1 MEKTKND
8 MNATLDRQYKE
19 MTETSVEKLIL
30 RLSIPTIIS
39 MLVTNIYNMADT
51 FFVGKL
57 GTSASAAIG
66 IVYSL
71 MTVNQA
77 IGFMCGHG
85 SGSNISRKLGN
96 KQGEEAIKFA
106 STGFFMSLFLGM
118 IIMII
123 GIIFMEPLLRIMG
136 STDTIMPYA
145 KDYAI
150 CILLSA
156 PFMTGSCVLNNV
168 LRYEG
173 KASLAMI
180 GLTLGGV
187 LNIIGDPIFI
197 FTFNMGAFGAGVST
211 AVSQVISFFVLL
223 AMFGENRTISRLRFS
238 AVSWDI
244 KDIVNIILT
253 GIPSLIRQGMMSV
266 STMVLNYM
274 SMPYGDA
281 AIAAMSIVN
290 RVSNFIFA
298 IALGISQGFQP
309 VSAFNYG
316 AKKFKRVKRA
326 FVFCCGLSI
335 IIIGILSIFSLLFS
349 GHIIGQFRDDTE
361 VINVGTFAL
370 RAQCVVLFITPV
382 TFAASMMFQ
391 GAGENL
397 ASSIASFLRSGI
409 TFVPMVLILPKFLGI
424 YGIQLAQPVADV
436 ISFIIVVPLIINFFR
451 KINA

>member
-1 MEKTKND
+1 MDN
-8 MNATLDRQYKE
+8 MSVLDRQYKE

-30 RLSIPTIIS
+30 RLSVPTIIS

-66 IVYSL
+66 IVFSL
-71 MTVNQA
+71 MTINQA
-77 IGFMCGHG
+77 LGFMCGHG
-85 SGSNISRKLGN
+85 CGSNISRKLGN
-96 KQGEEAIKFA
+96 KQGDAAIKFA
-106 STGFFMSLFLGM
+106 STGFFMSLFLGVL
-118 IIMII
+118 IMII

-145 KDYAI
+145 KSYGI

-173 KASLAMI
+173 KAALAMV

-197 FTFNMGAFGAGVST
+197 FVLNMGTLGAGIST
-211 AVSQVISFFVLL
+211 AVSQVISFFVLF
-223 AMFGENRTISRLRFS
+223 AMFGGDRTVSRLRFS
-238 AVSWDI
+238 AISWDI
-244 KDIVNIILT
+244 KDILNILYT
-253 GIPSLIRQGMMSV
+253 GLPSLIRQGMMSV

-281 AIAAMSIVN
+281 AIAAMSIVS
-290 RVSNFIFA
+290 RVCNFIFA

-309 VSAFNYG
+309 VSAFNFG

-326 FVFCCGLSI
+326 FIFCCGLSMI
-335 IIIGILSIFSLLFS
+335 ILGILSVLSLIFS
-349 GHIIGQFRDDTE
+349 GHIIGLFRDDAD
-361 VINVGTFAL
+361 VIGVGTFAL
-370 RAQCVVLFITPV
+370 RAQCIVLFVSPITL
-382 TFAASMMFQ
+382 AASMMFQ

-409 TFVPMVLILPKFLGI
+409 TFIPMVAILPRFFGI

-436 ISFIIVVPLIINFFR
+436 ISFVVVMPLIVRFFK

>member
-1 MEKTKND
+1 MDN
-8 MNATLDRQYKE
+8 MSVLDRQYKE

-30 RLSIPTIIS
+30 RLSVPTIIS

-66 IVYSL
+66 IVFSL
-71 MTVNQA
+71 MTINQA
-77 IGFMCGHG
+77 LGFMCGHG
-85 SGSNISRKLGN
+85 CGSNISRKLGN
-96 KQGEEAIKFA
+96 KQGDAAIKFA
-106 STGFFMSLFLGM
+106 STGFFMSLFLGVL
-118 IIMII
+118 IMII

-145 KDYAI
+145 KSYGI

-173 KASLAMI
+173 KASLAMV

-197 FTFNMGAFGAGVST
+197 FVFNMGTLGAGIST

-223 AMFGENRTISRLRFS
+223 SMFGGDRTVSRLRFS
-238 AVSWDI
+238 AISWDI
-244 KDIVNIILT
+244 KDILNILYT
-253 GIPSLIRQGMMSV
+253 GLPSLIRQGMMSV

-281 AIAAMSIVN
+281 AIAAMSIVS
-290 RVSNFIFA
+290 RVCNFIFA

-309 VSAFNYG
+309 VSAFNFG

-326 FVFCCGLSI
+326 FIFCCGLSMI
-335 IIIGILSIFSLLFS
+335 ILGILSVLSLIFS
-349 GHIIGQFRDDTE
+349 GHIIGLFRDDAD
-361 VINVGTFAL
+361 VIGVGTFAL
-370 RAQCVVLFITPV
+370 RAQCIVLFISPITL
-382 TFAASMMFQ
+382 AASMMFQ

-409 TFVPMVLILPKFLGI
+409 TFIPMVAILPRFFGI

-436 ISFIIVVPLIINFFR
+436 ISFIVVMPLIVMFFK

>member
-1 MEKTKND
+1 MDN
-8 MNATLDRQYKE
+8 MSVLDRQYKE

-30 RLSIPTIIS
+30 RLSVPTIIS

-66 IVYSL
+66 IVFSL
-71 MTVNQA
+71 MTINQA
-77 IGFMCGHG
+77 LGFMCGHG
-85 SGSNISRKLGN
+85 CGSNISRKLGN
-96 KQGEEAIKFA
+96 KQGDEAIKFA
-106 STGFFMSLFLGM
+106 STGFFMSLFLGVL
-118 IIMII
+118 IMII

-145 KDYAI
+145 KSYGI

-173 KASLAMI
+173 KAALAMV

-197 FTFNMGAFGAGVST
+197 FVLNMGTLGAGIST

-223 AMFGENRTISRLRFS
+223 SMFGGDRTVSRLRFS
-238 AVSWDI
+238 AISCDI
-244 KDIVNIILT
+244 KDILNILYT
-253 GIPSLIRQGMMSV
+253 GLPSLIRQGMMSV

-281 AIAAMSIVN
+281 AIAAMSIVS
-290 RVSNFIFA
+290 RVCNFIFA

-309 VSAFNYG
+309 VSAFNFG

-326 FVFCCGLSI
+326 FIFCCGLSMI
-335 IIIGILSIFSLLFS
+335 ILGILSVLSLIFS
-349 GHIIGQFRDDTE
+349 GHIIGLFRNDAD
-361 VINVGTFAL
+361 VIRIGTFAL
-370 RAQCVVLFITPV
+370 RAQCIVLFVSPITL
-382 TFAASMMFQ
+382 AASMMFQ

-409 TFVPMVLILPKFLGI
+409 TFIPMVAILPRFFGI

-436 ISFIIVVPLIINFFR
+436 ISFVVVMPLIVRFFK

>member
-1 MEKTKND
+1 MDN
-8 MNATLDRQYKE
+8 MSVLDRQYKE

-30 RLSIPTIIS
+30 RLSVPTIIS

-66 IVYSL
+66 IVFSL
-71 MTVNQA
+71 MTINQA
-77 IGFMCGHG
+77 LGFMCGHG
-85 SGSNISRKLGN
+85 CGSNISRKLGN
-96 KQGEEAIKFA
+96 KQGDAAIKFA
-106 STGFFMSLFLGM
+106 STGFFMSLFLGVL
-118 IIMII
+118 IMII

-145 KDYAI
+145 KSYGI

-173 KASLAMI
+173 KASLAMV

-197 FTFNMGAFGAGVST
+197 FVLNMGTLGAGIST

-223 AMFGENRTISRLRFS
+223 SMFGGDRTVSRLRFS
-238 AVSWDI
+238 AISWDI
-244 KDIVNIILT
+244 KDILNILYT
-253 GIPSLIRQGMMSV
+253 GLPSLIRQGMMSV

-281 AIAAMSIVN
+281 AIAAMSIVS
-290 RVSNFIFA
+290 RVCNFIFA

-309 VSAFNYG
+309 VSAFNFG

-326 FVFCCGLSI
+326 FIFCCGLSMI
-335 IIIGILSIFSLLFS
+335 ILGILSVLSLIFS
-349 GHIIGQFRDDTE
+349 GHIIGLFRDDAD
-361 VINVGTFAL
+361 VIGVGTFAL
-370 RAQCVVLFITPV
+370 RAQCIVLFVSPITL
-382 TFAASMMFQ
+382 AASMMFQ

-397 ASSIASFLRSGI
+397 PSSIASFLRSGI
-409 TFVPMVLILPKFLGI
+409 TFIPMVAILPRFFGI

-436 ISFIIVVPLIINFFR
+436 ISFVVVMPLIVRFFK

>member
-1 MEKTKND
+1 MDN
-8 MNATLDRQYKE
+8 MSVLDRQYKE

-30 RLSIPTIIS
+30 RLSVPTIIS

-66 IVYSL
+66 IVFSL
-71 MTVNQA
+71 MTINQA
-77 IGFMCGHG
+77 LGFMCGHG
-85 SGSNISRKLGN
+85 CGSNISRKLGN
-96 KQGEEAIKFA
+96 KQGDAAIKFA
-106 STGFFMSLFLGM
+106 STGFFMSLFLGVL
-118 IIMII
+118 IMII

-145 KDYAI
+145 KSYGI

-173 KASLAMI
+173 KASLAMV

-197 FTFNMGAFGAGVST
+197 FVLNMGTLGAGIST

-223 AMFGENRTISRLRFS
+223 FMFGGDRTVSRLRFS
-238 AVSWDI
+238 AISWDI
-244 KDIVNIILT
+244 KDILNILYT
-253 GIPSLIRQGMMSV
+253 GLPSLIRQGMMSV

-281 AIAAMSIVN
+281 AIAAMSIVS
-290 RVSNFIFA
+290 RVCNFIFA

-309 VSAFNYG
+309 VSAFNFG

-326 FVFCCGLSI
+326 FTFCCGLSMI
-335 IIIGILSIFSLLFS
+335 ILGVLSVLSLIFS
-349 GHIIGQFRDDTE
+349 GHIIGLFRDDAD
-361 VINVGTFAL
+361 VIGVGTFAL
-370 RAQCVVLFITPV
+370 RAQCIVLFVSPITL
-382 TFAASMMFQ
+382 AASMMFQ

-409 TFVPMVLILPKFLGI
+409 TFIPMVAILPRFFGI

-436 ISFIIVVPLIINFFR
+436 ISFVVVMPLIVRFFK

>member
-1 MEKTKND
+1 MR
-8 MNATLDRQYKE
+8 ATLDKQYKE
-19 MTETSVEKLIL
+19 MTETSIEKLIL
-30 RLSIPTIIS
+30 KLSIPTIIS

-66 IVYSL
+66 IVFSI
-71 MTVNQA
+71 MTINQA
-77 IGFMCGHG
+77 VGFMCGHG

-96 KQGEEAIKFA
+96 KQPNEAIKFA
-106 STGFFMSLFLGM
+106 STGFFMSLFLGVV
-118 IIMII
+118 IMIF
-123 GIIFMEPLLRIMG
+123 GIIFMEPFLRIMG

-145 KDYAI
+145 RDYAI

-173 KASLAMI
+173 RAALAMV

-197 FTFNMGAFGAGVST
+197 FVFNFGTLGAGIST
-211 AVSQVISFFVLL
+211 AISQIISFFVLL
-223 AMFGENRTISRLRFS
+223 FMFGGDRTVSKLRIS
-238 AVSWDI
+238 AVSKDI
-244 KDIVNIILT
+244 KDIINILET
-253 GIPSLIRQGMMSV
+253 GVPSLIRQGMMSV

-281 AIAAMSIVN
+281 AIAAMSIVS
-290 RVSNFIFA
+290 RVTNFIFS

-326 FVFCCGLSI
+326 FVFCCSISMFIIGVLSI
-335 IIIGILSIFSLLFS
+335 LSLVFS
-349 GHIIGQFRDDTE
+349 GHIIGQFRDDAD
-361 VINVGTFAL
+361 VIRIGTFAL
-370 RAQCVVLFITPV
+370 RAQCAVLFISPITL
-382 TFAASMMFQ
+382 AASMMFQ

-397 ASSIASFLRSGI
+397 YASIASFLRSGI
-409 TFVPMVLILPKFLGI
+409 TFVPIVMILPKFLGI
-424 YGIQLAQPVADV
+424 YGIQLAQPLADV
-436 ISFIIVVPLIINFFR
+436 ISFVIVIPLIFNFFKR
-451 KINA
+451 IEK

>member
-1 MEKTKND
+1 MDN
-8 MNATLDRQYKE
+8 MSVLDRQYKE

-30 RLSIPTIIS
+30 RLSVPTIIS

-66 IVYSL
+66 IVFSL
-71 MTVNQA
+71 MTINQA
-77 IGFMCGHG
+77 LGFMCGHG
-85 SGSNISRKLGN
+85 CGSNISRKLGN
-96 KQGEEAIKFA
+96 KQGDAAIKFA
-106 STGFFMSLFLGM
+106 STGFFMSLFLGVL
-118 IIMII
+118 IMII

-136 STDTIMPYA
+136 STDTIVPYA
-145 KDYAI
+145 KSYGI

-173 KASLAMI
+173 KASLAMV

-197 FTFNMGAFGAGVST
+197 FVLNMGTLGAGIST

-223 AMFGENRTISRLRFS
+223 AMFGGDRTVSRLRFS
-238 AVSWDI
+238 AISWDI
-244 KDIVNIILT
+244 KDILNILYT
-253 GIPSLIRQGMMSV
+253 GLPSLIRQGMMSV

-281 AIAAMSIVN
+281 AIAAMSIVS
-290 RVSNFIFA
+290 RVCNFIFA

-309 VSAFNYG
+309 VSAFNFG

-326 FVFCCGLSI
+326 FIFCCGLSMI
-335 IIIGILSIFSLLFS
+335 ILGILSVLSLIFS
-349 GHIIGQFRDDTE
+349 GHIIGLFRDDAD
-361 VINVGTFAL
+361 VIGVGTFAL
-370 RAQCVVLFITPV
+370 RAQCIVLFVSPITL
-382 TFAASMMFQ
+382 AASMMFQ

-409 TFVPMVLILPKFLGI
+409 TFIPMVAILPRFFGI

-436 ISFIIVVPLIINFFR
+436 ISFVVVMPLIVRFFK

>member
-1 MEKTKND
+1 MDN
-8 MNATLDRQYKE
+8 MSVLDRQYKE

-30 RLSIPTIIS
+30 RLSVPTIIS

-66 IVYSL
+66 IVFSL
-71 MTVNQA
+71 MTINQA
-77 IGFMCGHG
+77 LGFMCGHG
-85 SGSNISRKLGN
+85 CGSNISRKLGN
-96 KQGEEAIKFA
+96 KQGDAAIKFA
-106 STGFFMSLFLGM
+106 STGFFMSLFLGVL
-118 IIMII
+118 IMII

-145 KDYAI
+145 KSYGI

-173 KASLAMI
+173 KAALAMV

-197 FTFNMGAFGAGVST
+197 FVLNMGTLGAGIST

-223 AMFGENRTISRLRFS
+223 SMFGGDRTVSRLRFS
-238 AVSWDI
+238 AISWDI
-244 KDIVNIILT
+244 KDILNILYT
-253 GIPSLIRQGMMSV
+253 GLPSLIRQGMMSV

-281 AIAAMSIVN
+281 AIAAMSIVS
-290 RVSNFIFA
+290 RVCNFIFA

-309 VSAFNYG
+309 VSAFNFG

-326 FVFCCGLSI
+326 FIFCCGLSMI
-335 IIIGILSIFSLLFS
+335 ILGILSVLSLIFS
-349 GHIIGQFRDDTE
+349 GHIIGLFRDDAD
-361 VINVGTFAL
+361 VIGVGTFAL
-370 RAQCVVLFITPV
+370 RAQCIVLFISPITL
-382 TFAASMMFQ
+382 AASMMFQ

-409 TFVPMVLILPKFLGI
+409 TFIPMVAILPRFFGI

-436 ISFIIVVPLIINFFR
+436 ISFVVVMPLIVRFFK

>member
-1 MEKTKND
+1 MEN
-8 MNATLDRQYKE
+8 MNALDRQYRE
-19 MTETSVEKLIL
+19 MTETPVEKLIL

-66 IVYSL
+66 IVFSL
-71 MTVNQA
+71 MTINQA
-77 IGFMCGHG
+77 LGFMCGHG
-85 SGSNISRKLGN
+85 CGSNISRKLGN
-96 KQGEEAIKFA
+96 KQGNEAIKFA
-106 STGFFMSLFLGM
+106 STGFFMSLVLGVL
-118 IIMII
+118 IMIF
-123 GIIFMEPLLRIMG
+123 GIVFMEPLLRLMG

-145 KDYAI
+145 KSYGI
-150 CILLSA
+150 CILISA

-173 KASLAMI
+173 KAALAMV

-197 FTFNMGAFGAGVST
+197 FVLNMGTLGAGIST

-223 AMFGENRTISRLRFS
+223 SMFGGDRTVSRLRFS
-238 AVSWDI
+238 AISWDI
-244 KDIVNIILT
+244 KDILNILYT
-253 GIPSLIRQGMMSV
+253 GLPSLIRQGMMSV

-281 AIAAMSIVN
+281 AIAAMSIVS
-290 RVSNFIFA
+290 RVCNFIFA

-309 VSAFNYG
+309 VSAFNFG

-326 FVFCCGLSI
+326 FIFCCGLSMI
-335 IIIGILSIFSLLFS
+335 ILGILSVLSLIFS
-349 GHIIGQFRDDTE
+349 GHIIGLFRNDAD
-361 VINVGTFAL
+361 VIGVGTFAL
-370 RAQCVVLFITPV
+370 RAQCIVLFVSPITL
-382 TFAASMMFQ
+382 AASMMFQ

-409 TFVPMVLILPKFLGI
+409 TFIPMVAILPRFFGI

-436 ISFIIVVPLIINFFR
+436 ISFVIVMPLIVRFFK

>member
-1 MEKTKND
+1 MDN
-8 MNATLDRQYKE
+8 MSVLDRQYKE

-30 RLSIPTIIS
+30 RLSVPTIIS

-66 IVYSL
+66 IVFSL
-71 MTVNQA
+71 MTINQA
-77 IGFMCGHG
+77 LGFMCGHG
-85 SGSNISRKLGN
+85 CGSNISRKLGN
-96 KQGEEAIKFA
+96 KQGDAAIKFA
-106 STGFFMSLFLGM
+106 STGFFMSLFFGVL
-118 IIMII
+118 IMII

-145 KDYAI
+145 KSYGI

-173 KASLAMI
+173 KAALAMV

-197 FTFNMGAFGAGVST
+197 FVLNMGTLGAGIST

-223 AMFGENRTISRLRFS
+223 SMFGGDRTVSRLRFS

-244 KDIVNIILT
+244 KDILNILYT
-253 GIPSLIRQGMMSV
+253 GLPSLIRQGMMSV

-281 AIAAMSIVN
+281 AIAAMSIVS
-290 RVSNFIFA
+290 RVCNFIFA

-309 VSAFNYG
+309 VSAFNFG

-326 FVFCCGLSI
+326 FIFCCGLSMI
-335 IIIGILSIFSLLFS
+335 ILGILSVLSLIFS
-349 GHIIGQFRDDTE
+349 GHIIGLFRDDAD
-361 VINVGTFAL
+361 VIGVGTFAL
-370 RAQCVVLFITPV
+370 RAQCIVLFVSPITL
-382 TFAASMMFQ
+382 AASMMFQ

-409 TFVPMVLILPKFLGI
+409 TFIPMVAILPRFFGI

-436 ISFIIVVPLIINFFR
+436 ISFVVVMPLIVRFFK

>member
-1 MEKTKND
+1 MDN
-8 MNATLDRQYKE
+8 MSVLDRQYKE

-30 RLSIPTIIS
+30 RLSVPTIIS

-66 IVYSL
+66 IVFSL
-71 MTVNQA
+71 MTINQA
-77 IGFMCGHG
+77 LGFMCGHG
-85 SGSNISRKLGN
+85 CGSNISRKLGN
-96 KQGEEAIKFA
+96 KQGDAAIKFA
-106 STGFFMSLFLGM
+106 STGFFMSLFFGVL
-118 IIMII
+118 IMII

-145 KDYAI
+145 KSYGI

-173 KASLAMI
+173 KAALAMV

-197 FTFNMGAFGAGVST
+197 FVLNMGTLGAGIST

-223 AMFGENRTISRLRFS
+223 SMFGGDRTVSRLRFS
-238 AVSWDI
+238 AISWDI
-244 KDIVNIILT
+244 KDILNILYT
-253 GIPSLIRQGMMSV
+253 GLPSLIRQGMMSV

-281 AIAAMSIVN
+281 AIAAMSIVS
-290 RVSNFIFA
+290 RVCNFIFA

-309 VSAFNYG
+309 VSAFNFG

-326 FVFCCGLSI
+326 FIFCCGLSMI
-335 IIIGILSIFSLLFS
+335 ILGILSVLSLIFS
-349 GHIIGQFRDDTE
+349 GHIIGLFRDDAD
-361 VINVGTFAL
+361 VIGVGTFAL
-370 RAQCVVLFITPV
+370 RAQCIVLFVSPITL
-382 TFAASMMFQ
+382 AASMMFQ

-409 TFVPMVLILPKFLGI
+409 TFIPMVAILPRFFGI

-436 ISFIIVVPLIINFFR
+436 ISFVVVMPLIVRFFK

>member
-1 MEKTKND
+1 MDN
-8 MNATLDRQYKE
+8 MSVLDRQYKE

-30 RLSIPTIIS
+30 RLSVPTIIS

-66 IVYSL
+66 IVFSL
-71 MTVNQA
+71 MTINQA
-77 IGFMCGHG
+77 LGFMCGHG
-85 SGSNISRKLGN
+85 CGSNISRKLGN
-96 KQGEEAIKFA
+96 KQGDAAIKFA
-106 STGFFMSLFLGM
+106 STGFFMSLFLGVL
-118 IIMII
+118 IMII

-145 KDYAI
+145 KSYGI

-173 KASLAMI
+173 KAALAMV

-197 FTFNMGAFGAGVST
+197 FVLNMGTLGAGIST

-223 AMFGENRTISRLRFS
+223 SMFGGDRTVSRLRFS
-238 AVSWDI
+238 AISWDI
-244 KDIVNIILT
+244 KDILNILYT
-253 GIPSLIRQGMMSV
+253 GLPSLIRQGMMSV

-281 AIAAMSIVN
+281 AIAAMSIVS
-290 RVSNFIFA
+290 RVCNFIFA

-309 VSAFNYG
+309 VSAFNFG

-326 FVFCCGLSI
+326 FIFCCGLSMI
-335 IIIGILSIFSLLFS
+335 ILGILSVLSLIFS
-349 GHIIGQFRDDTE
+349 GHIIGLFRDDAD
-361 VINVGTFAL
+361 VISVGTFAL
-370 RAQCVVLFITPV
+370 RAQCIVLFISPITL
-382 TFAASMMFQ
+382 AASMMFQ

-409 TFVPMVLILPKFLGI
+409 TFIPMVAILPRFFGI

-436 ISFIIVVPLIINFFR
+436 ISFVVVMPLILRFFK

>member
-1 MEKTKND
+1 MDN
-8 MNATLDRQYKE
+8 MSVLDRQYKE

-30 RLSIPTIIS
+30 RLSVPTIIS

-66 IVYSL
+66 IVFSL
-71 MTVNQA
+71 MTINQA
-77 IGFMCGHG
+77 LGFMCGHG
-85 SGSNISRKLGN
+85 CGSNISRKLGN
-96 KQGEEAIKFA
+96 KQGNEAIKFA
-106 STGFFMSLFLGM
+106 STGFFMSLFLGVL
-118 IIMII
+118 IMII

-145 KDYAI
+145 KSYGI

-173 KASLAMI
+173 KASLAMV

-197 FTFNMGAFGAGVST
+197 FVFNMGTLGAGIST

-223 AMFGENRTISRLRFS
+223 SMFGGDRTVSRLRFS
-238 AVSWDI
+238 AISWDI
-244 KDIVNIILT
+244 KDILNILYT
-253 GIPSLIRQGMMSV
+253 GLPSLIRQGMMSV

-281 AIAAMSIVN
+281 AIAAMSIVS
-290 RVSNFIFA
+290 RVCNFIFA

-309 VSAFNYG
+309 VSAFNFG

-326 FVFCCGLSI
+326 FIFCCGLSMI
-335 IIIGILSIFSLLFS
+335 ILGILSVLSLIFS
-349 GHIIGQFRDDTE
+349 GHIIGLFRDDAD
-361 VINVGTFAL
+361 VIGVGTFAL
-370 RAQCVVLFITPV
+370 RAQCIVLFVSPITL
-382 TFAASMMFQ
+382 AASMMFQ

-409 TFVPMVLILPKFLGI
+409 TFIPMVAILPRFFGI
-424 YGIQLAQPVADV
+424 YGIQLAQPLADV
-436 ISFIIVVPLIINFFR
+436 ISFVVVMPLIVRFFK

>member
-1 MEKTKND
+1 MDN
-8 MNATLDRQYKE
+8 MSVLDRQYKE

-30 RLSIPTIIS
+30 RLSVPTIIS

-66 IVYSL
+66 IVFSL
-71 MTVNQA
+71 MTINQA
-77 IGFMCGHG
+77 LGFMCGHG
-85 SGSNISRKLGN
+85 CGSNISRKLGN
-96 KQGEEAIKFA
+96 KQGDEAIKFA
-106 STGFFMSLFLGM
+106 STGFFMSLFLGVL
-118 IIMII
+118 IMII

-145 KDYAI
+145 KSYGI
-150 CILLSA
+150 CIRLSA
-156 PFMTGSCVLNNV
+156 PFMTGGCVLNNV

-173 KASLAMI
+173 KAALAMV

-197 FTFNMGAFGAGVST
+197 FVLNMGTLGAGIST

-223 AMFGENRTISRLRFS
+223 SMFGGDRTVSRLRFS
-238 AVSWDI
+238 AISWDI
-244 KDIVNIILT
+244 KDILNILYT
-253 GIPSLIRQGMMSV
+253 GLPSLIRQGMMSV

-281 AIAAMSIVN
+281 AIAAMSIVS
-290 RVSNFIFA
+290 RVCNFIFA

-326 FVFCCGLSI
+326 FIFCCGLSMI
-335 IIIGILSIFSLLFS
+335 ILGILSVLSLIFS
-349 GHIIGQFRDDTE
+349 GHIIGLFRDDAD
-361 VINVGTFAL
+361 VISVGTFAL
-370 RAQCVVLFITPV
+370 RAQCIVLFISPITL
-382 TFAASMMFQ
+382 AASMMFQ

-409 TFVPMVLILPKFLGI
+409 TFIPMVAVLPRFFGI

-436 ISFIIVVPLIINFFR
+436 ISFVIVMPLIVRFFK

>member
-1 MEKTKND
+1 MDN
-8 MNATLDRQYKE
+8 MSVLDRQYKE

-30 RLSIPTIIS
+30 RLSVPTIIS

-66 IVYSL
+66 IVFSL
-71 MTVNQA
+71 MTINQA
-77 IGFMCGHG
+77 LGFMCGHG
-85 SGSNISRKLGN
+85 CGSNISRKLGN
-96 KQGEEAIKFA
+96 KQGDAAIKFA
-106 STGFFMSLFLGM
+106 STGFFMSLFLGVL
-118 IIMII
+118 IMII

-145 KDYAI
+145 KSYGI

-173 KASLAMI
+173 KAALAMV

-197 FTFNMGAFGAGVST
+197 FVMNIGTLGAGIST

-223 AMFGENRTISRLRFS
+223 SMFGGDRTVSRLRFS
-238 AVSWDI
+238 AISWDI
-244 KDIVNIILT
+244 KDILNILYT
-253 GIPSLIRQGMMSV
+253 GLPSLIRQGMMSV

-281 AIAAMSIVN
+281 AIAAMSIVS
-290 RVSNFIFA
+290 RVCNFIFA

-309 VSAFNYG
+309 VSAFNFG

-326 FVFCCGLSI
+326 FIFCCGLSMI
-335 IIIGILSIFSLLFS
+335 ILGILSVLSLIFS
-349 GHIIGQFRDDTE
+349 GHIIGLFRDDAD
-361 VINVGTFAL
+361 VIGVGTFAL
-370 RAQCVVLFITPV
+370 RAQCIVLFISPITL
-382 TFAASMMFQ
+382 AASMMFQ

-409 TFVPMVLILPKFLGI
+409 TFIPMVAILPRFFGI

-436 ISFIIVVPLIINFFR
+436 ISFVVVMPLIVRFFK

>member
-1 MEKTKND
+1 MDN
-8 MNATLDRQYKE
+8 MSVLDRQYKE

-30 RLSIPTIIS
+30 RLSVPTIIS

-66 IVYSL
+66 IVFSL
-71 MTVNQA
+71 MTINQA
-77 IGFMCGHG
+77 LGFMCGHG
-85 SGSNISRKLGN
+85 CGSNISRKLGN
-96 KQGEEAIKFA
+96 KQGDEAIKFA
-106 STGFFMSLFLGM
+106 STGFFMSLFLGVL
-118 IIMII
+118 IMII

-145 KDYAI
+145 KSYGI

-173 KASLAMI
+173 KAALAMV

-197 FTFNMGAFGAGVST
+197 FVLNIGTLGAGIST

-223 AMFGENRTISRLRFS
+223 AMFGGDSTVSRLRFS
-238 AVSWDI
+238 AISWDI
-244 KDIVNIILT
+244 KDILNILYT
-253 GIPSLIRQGMMSV
+253 GLPSLIRQGMMSV

-281 AIAAMSIVN
+281 AIAAMSIVS
-290 RVSNFIFA
+290 RVCNFIFA

-309 VSAFNYG
+309 VSAFNFG

-326 FVFCCGLSI
+326 FIFCCGLSMI
-335 IIIGILSIFSLLFS
+335 ILGILSVLSLIFS
-349 GHIIGQFRDDTE
+349 GHIIGLFRDDAD
-361 VINVGTFAL
+361 VIGVGTFAL
-370 RAQCVVLFITPV
+370 RAQCIVLFVSPITL
-382 TFAASMMFQ
+382 AASMMFQ

-409 TFVPMVLILPKFLGI
+409 TFIPMVAILPRFFGI
-424 YGIQLAQPVADV
+424 YGIQLAQPLADV
-436 ISFIIVVPLIINFFR
+436 ISFVVVMPLIVRFFK

>member
-1 MEKTKND
+1 MDN
-8 MNATLDRQYKE
+8 MSVLDRQYKE

-30 RLSIPTIIS
+30 RLSVPTIIS

-66 IVYSL
+66 IVFSL
-71 MTVNQA
+71 MTINQA
-77 IGFMCGHG
+77 LGFMCGHG
-85 SGSNISRKLGN
+85 CGSNISRKLGN
-96 KQGEEAIKFA
+96 KQGDAAIKFA
-106 STGFFMSLFLGM
+106 STGFFMSLFLGVL
-118 IIMII
+118 IMII

-145 KDYAI
+145 KSYGI

-173 KASLAMI
+173 KASLAMV

-197 FTFNMGAFGAGVST
+197 FVLNMGTLGAGIST

-223 AMFGENRTISRLRFS
+223 AMFGGDRTVSRLRFS
-238 AVSWDI
+238 AISWDI
-244 KDIVNIILT
+244 KDILNILYT
-253 GIPSLIRQGMMSV
+253 GLPSLIRQGMMSV

-281 AIAAMSIVN
+281 AIAAMSIVS
-290 RVSNFIFA
+290 RVCNFIFA

-309 VSAFNYG
+309 VSAFNFG

-326 FVFCCGLSI
+326 FIFCCGLSMI
-335 IIIGILSIFSLLFS
+335 ILGILSVLSLIFS
-349 GHIIGQFRDDTE
+349 GHIIGLFRDDAD
-361 VINVGTFAL
+361 VIGVGTFAL
-370 RAQCVVLFITPV
+370 RAQCIVLFVSPITL
-382 TFAASMMFQ
+382 AASMMFQ

-409 TFVPMVLILPKFLGI
+409 TFIPMVAILPRFFGI

-436 ISFIIVVPLIINFFR
+436 ISFVIVMPLIVRFFK

>member
-1 MEKTKND
+1 MDN
-8 MNATLDRQYKE
+8 MSVLDRQYKE

-30 RLSIPTIIS
+30 RLSVPTIIS

-66 IVYSL
+66 IVFSL
-71 MTVNQA
+71 MTINQA
-77 IGFMCGHG
+77 LGFMCGHG
-85 SGSNISRKLGN
+85 CGSNISRKLGN
-96 KQGEEAIKFA
+96 KQGDAAIKFA
-106 STGFFMSLFLGM
+106 STGFFMSLFLGVL
-118 IIMII
+118 IMII

-145 KDYAI
+145 KSYGI

-173 KASLAMI
+173 KAALAMV

-197 FTFNMGAFGAGVST
+197 FVLNMGTLGAGIST

-223 AMFGENRTISRLRFS
+223 SMFGGDRTVSRLRFS
-238 AVSWDI
+238 AISWDI
-244 KDIVNIILT
+244 KDILNILYT
-253 GIPSLIRQGMMSV
+253 GLPSLIRQGMMSV

-281 AIAAMSIVN
+281 AIAAMSIVS
-290 RVSNFIFA
+290 RVCNFIFA

-309 VSAFNYG
+309 VSAFNFG

-326 FVFCCGLSI
+326 FIFCCGLSMI
-335 IIIGILSIFSLLFS
+335 ILGILSVLSLIFS
-349 GHIIGQFRDDTE
+349 GHIIGLFRDDAD
-361 VINVGTFAL
+361 VIGVGTFAL
-370 RAQCVVLFITPV
+370 RAQCIVLFVSPITL
-382 TFAASMMFQ
+382 AASMMFQ

-409 TFVPMVLILPKFLGI
+409 TFIPMVAILPRFFGI

-436 ISFIIVVPLIINFFR
+436 ISFVIVMPLIVRFFK

>member
-1 MEKTKND
+1 MDN
-8 MNATLDRQYKE
+8 MSVLDRQYKE

-30 RLSIPTIIS
+30 RLSVPTIIS

-66 IVYSL
+66 IVFSL
-71 MTVNQA
+71 MTINQA
-77 IGFMCGHG
+77 LGFMCGHG
-85 SGSNISRKLGN
+85 CGSNISRKLGN
-96 KQGEEAIKFA
+96 KQGDEAIKFA

-118 IIMII
+118 LIMII

-145 KDYAI
+145 KSYGI

-173 KASLAMI
+173 KAALAMV

-197 FTFNMGAFGAGVST
+197 FVLNMGTLGAGIST

-223 AMFGENRTISRLRFS
+223 SMFGGDRTVSRLRFS
-238 AVSWDI
+238 AISWDI
-244 KDIVNIILT
+244 KDILNILYT
-253 GIPSLIRQGMMSV
+253 GLPSLIRQGMMSV

-281 AIAAMSIVN
+281 AIAAMSIVS
-290 RVSNFIFA
+290 RVCNFIFA

-309 VSAFNYG
+309 VSAFNFG

-326 FVFCCGLSI
+326 FIFCCGLSMI
-335 IIIGILSIFSLLFS
+335 ILGILSVLSLIFS
-349 GHIIGQFRDDTE
+349 GHIIGLFRDDAD
-361 VINVGTFAL
+361 VIGVGTFAL
-370 RAQCVVLFITPV
+370 RAQCIVLFISPITL
-382 TFAASMMFQ
+382 AASMMFQ

-409 TFVPMVLILPKFLGI
+409 TFIPMVAILPRFFGI

-436 ISFIIVVPLIINFFR
+436 ISFVVVMPLIVRFFK

>member
-1 MEKTKND
+1 MDN
-8 MNATLDRQYKE
+8 MSVLDRQYKE

-30 RLSIPTIIS
+30 RLSVPTIIS

-66 IVYSL
+66 IVFSL
-71 MTVNQA
+71 MTINQA
-77 IGFMCGHG
+77 LGFMCGHG
-85 SGSNISRKLGN
+85 CGSNISRKLGN
-96 KQGEEAIKFA
+96 RQGDEAIKFA
-106 STGFFMSLFLGM
+106 STGFFMSLFLGVL
-118 IIMII
+118 IMII
-123 GIIFMEPLLRIMG
+123 GIIFMESLLSIMG

-145 KDYAI
+145 KSYGI

-156 PFMTGSCVLNNV
+156 PFMTGSCVLDNV

-173 KASLAMI
+173 KAALAMV

-197 FTFNMGAFGAGVST
+197 FGLNMGTLGAGIST

-223 AMFGENRTISRLRFS
+223 SMFGGDRTVSRLRFS

-244 KDIVNIILT
+244 KDILNILYT
-253 GIPSLIRQGMMSV
+253 GLPSLIRQGMMSV

-281 AIAAMSIVN
+281 AIAAMSIVS
-290 RVSNFIFA
+290 RVCNFIFA

-326 FVFCCGLSI
+326 FVFCCGLSMI
-335 IIIGILSIFSLLFS
+335 ILGVLSVLSLIFS
-349 GHIIGQFRDDTE
+349 GHIIGLFRDDAD
-361 VINVGTFAL
+361 VISVGTFAL
-370 RAQCVVLFITPV
+370 RAQCIVLFISPITL
-382 TFAASMMFQ
+382 AASMMFQ

-409 TFVPMVLILPKFLGI
+409 TFIPMVAVLPRFFGI

-436 ISFIIVVPLIINFFR
+436 ISFVIVMPLIVRFFK

>member
-1 MEKTKND
+1 MDN
-8 MNATLDRQYKE
+8 MSVLDRQYKE

-30 RLSIPTIIS
+30 RLSVPTIIS

-66 IVYSL
+66 IVFSL
-71 MTVNQA
+71 MTINQA
-77 IGFMCGHG
+77 LGFMCGHG
-85 SGSNISRKLGN
+85 CGSNISRKLGN
-96 KQGEEAIKFA
+96 KQGDAAIKFA
-106 STGFFMSLFLGM
+106 STGFFMSLFLGVL
-118 IIMII
+118 IMII

-145 KDYAI
+145 KSYGI

-173 KASLAMI
+173 KASLAMV

-197 FTFNMGAFGAGVST
+197 FVLNMGTLGAGIST

-223 AMFGENRTISRLRFS
+223 FMFGGDRTVSRLRFS
-238 AVSWDI
+238 AISWDI
-244 KDIVNIILT
+244 KDILNILYT
-253 GIPSLIRQGMMSV
+253 GLPSLIRQGMMSV

-281 AIAAMSIVN
+281 AIAAMSIVS
-290 RVSNFIFA
+290 RVCNFIFA

-309 VSAFNYG
+309 VSAFNFG

-326 FVFCCGLSI
+326 FTFCCGLSMI
-335 IIIGILSIFSLLFS
+335 ILGVLSVLSLIFS
-349 GHIIGQFRDDTE
+349 GHIIGLFRDDAD
-361 VINVGTFAL
+361 VIGVGTFAL
-370 RAQCVVLFITPV
+370 RAQCIVLFVSPITL
-382 TFAASMMFQ
+382 AASMMFQ

-409 TFVPMVLILPKFLGI
+409 TFIPMVAILPRFFGI
-424 YGIQLAQPVADV
+424 YGIQLAQPLADV
-436 ISFIIVVPLIINFFR
+436 VSFVVVMPLIVRFFK

>member
-1 MEKTKND
+1 
-8 MNATLDRQYKE
+8 
-19 MTETSVEKLIL
+19 
-30 RLSIPTIIS
+30 
-39 MLVTNIYNMADT
+39 
-51 FFVGKL
+51 
-57 GTSASAAIG
+57 
-66 IVYSL
+66 
-71 MTVNQA
+71 
-77 IGFMCGHG
+77 
-85 SGSNISRKLGN
+85 
-96 KQGEEAIKFA
+96 
-106 STGFFMSLFLGM
+106 MSLFLGVL
-118 IIMII
+118 IMII

-145 KDYAI
+145 KSYGI

-173 KASLAMI
+173 KAALAMV

-197 FTFNMGAFGAGVST
+197 FGLNMGTLGAGIST

-223 AMFGENRTISRLRFS
+223 SMFGGDRTVSRLRFS
-238 AVSWDI
+238 AISWDI
-244 KDIVNIILT
+244 KDILNILYT
-253 GIPSLIRQGMMSV
+253 GLPSLIRQGMMSV

-281 AIAAMSIVN
+281 VIAAMSIVS
-290 RVSNFIFA
+290 RVCNFIFA

-326 FVFCCGLSI
+326 FVFCCGLSMI
-335 IIIGILSIFSLLFS
+335 ILGVLSVLSLIFS
-349 GHIIGQFRDDTE
+349 GHIIGLFRDDAD
-361 VINVGTFAL
+361 VISVGTFAL
-370 RAQCVVLFITPV
+370 RAQCIVLFISPITL
-382 TFAASMMFQ
+382 AASMMFQ

-409 TFVPMVLILPKFLGI
+409 TFIPMVAILPRFFGI

-436 ISFIIVVPLIINFFR
+436 ISFVVVMPLIVRFFK

>member
-1 MEKTKND
+1 MDN
-8 MNATLDRQYKE
+8 MSVLDRQYKE

-30 RLSIPTIIS
+30 RLSVPTIIS

-66 IVYSL
+66 IVFSL
-71 MTVNQA
+71 MTINQA
-77 IGFMCGHG
+77 LGFMCGHG
-85 SGSNISRKLGN
+85 CGSNIARKLGN
-96 KQGEEAIKFA
+96 KQGDAAIKFA
-106 STGFFMSLFLGM
+106 STGFFMSLFLGVL
-118 IIMII
+118 IMII
-123 GIIFMEPLLRIMG
+123 GIIFMEPLLKIMG

-145 KDYAI
+145 KSYGI

-173 KASLAMI
+173 KAALAMV

-197 FTFNMGAFGAGVST
+197 FVFNMGTLGAGIST
-211 AVSQVISFFVLL
+211 AVSQVISFFVLF
-223 AMFGENRTISRLRFS
+223 AMFGGDRTVSRLRFS
-238 AVSWDI
+238 AISWDI
-244 KDIVNIILT
+244 KDILNILYT
-253 GIPSLIRQGMMSV
+253 GLPSLIRQGMMSV

-281 AIAAMSIVN
+281 AIAAMSIVS
-290 RVSNFIFA
+290 RVCNFIFA

-309 VSAFNYG
+309 VSAFNFG

-326 FVFCCGLSI
+326 FIFCCGLSMI
-335 IIIGILSIFSLLFS
+335 ILGILSVLSLIFS
-349 GHIIGQFRDDTE
+349 GHIIGLFRDDAD
-361 VINVGTFAL
+361 VIGVGTFAL
-370 RAQCVVLFITPV
+370 RAQCIVLFVSPITL
-382 TFAASMMFQ
+382 AASMMFQ

-409 TFVPMVLILPKFLGI
+409 TFIPMVAILPRFFGI

-436 ISFIIVVPLIINFFR
+436 ISFVVVMPLIVRFFK

>member
-1 MEKTKND
+1 MDN
-8 MNATLDRQYKE
+8 MSVLDRQYKE

-30 RLSIPTIIS
+30 RLSVPTIIS

-66 IVYSL
+66 IVFSL
-71 MTVNQA
+71 MTINQA
-77 IGFMCGHG
+77 LGFMCGHG
-85 SGSNISRKLGN
+85 CGSNISRKLGN
-96 KQGEEAIKFA
+96 KQGDEAIKFA
-106 STGFFMSLFLGM
+106 STGFFMSLFLGVL
-118 IIMII
+118 IMII

-145 KDYAI
+145 KSYGI

-173 KASLAMI
+173 KAALAMV

-197 FTFNMGAFGAGVST
+197 FVLNMGTLGAGIST

-223 AMFGENRTISRLRFS
+223 AMFGGDRTVSRLRFS
-238 AVSWDI
+238 AISWDI
-244 KDIVNIILT
+244 KDILNILYT
-253 GIPSLIRQGMMSV
+253 GLPRLIRQGMMSV

-281 AIAAMSIVN
+281 AIAAMSIVS
-290 RVSNFIFA
+290 RVCNFIFA

-326 FVFCCGLSI
+326 FVFCCGLSMI
-335 IIIGILSIFSLLFS
+335 ILGVLSVLSLIFS
-349 GHIIGQFRDDTE
+349 GHIIGLFRDDAD
-361 VINVGTFAL
+361 VISVGTFAL
-370 RAQCVVLFITPV
+370 RAQCIVLFISPITL
-382 TFAASMMFQ
+382 AASMMFQ

-409 TFVPMVLILPKFLGI
+409 TFIPMVAILPRFFGI
-424 YGIQLAQPVADV
+424 YGIQLAQPLADV
-436 ISFIIVVPLIINFFR
+436 ISFVVVMPLIVRFFK

>member
-1 MEKTKND
+1 MDN
-8 MNATLDRQYKE
+8 MSVLDRQYKE

-30 RLSIPTIIS
+30 RLSVPTIIS

-66 IVYSL
+66 IVFSL
-71 MTVNQA
+71 MTINQA
-77 IGFMCGHG
+77 LGFMCGHG
-85 SGSNISRKLGN
+85 CGSNISRKLGN
-96 KQGEEAIKFA
+96 KQGDAAIKFA
-106 STGFFMSLFLGM
+106 STGFFMSLFLGVL
-118 IIMII
+118 IMII

-145 KDYAI
+145 KSYGI

-173 KASLAMI
+173 KASLAMV

-197 FTFNMGAFGAGVST
+197 FVLNMGTLGAGIST

-223 AMFGENRTISRLRFS
+223 SMFGGDRTVSRLRFS
-238 AVSWDI
+238 AISWDI
-244 KDIVNIILT
+244 KDILNILYT
-253 GIPSLIRQGMMSV
+253 GLPSLIRQGMMSV

-281 AIAAMSIVN
+281 AIAAMSIVS
-290 RVSNFIFA
+290 RVCNFIFA

-309 VSAFNYG
+309 VSAFNFG

-326 FVFCCGLSI
+326 FIFCCGLSMI
-335 IIIGILSIFSLLFS
+335 ILGILSVLSLIFS
-349 GHIIGQFRDDTE
+349 GHIIGMFRDDAD
-361 VINVGTFAL
+361 VIGVGTFAL
-370 RAQCVVLFITPV
+370 RAQCIVLFVSPITL
-382 TFAASMMFQ
+382 AASMMFQ

-409 TFVPMVLILPKFLGI
+409 TFIPMVAILPRFFGI

-436 ISFIIVVPLIINFFR
+436 ISFVVVMPLIVRFFK

>member
-1 MEKTKND
+1 MDN
-8 MNATLDRQYKE
+8 MSVLDRQYKE

-30 RLSIPTIIS
+30 RLSVPTIIS

-66 IVYSL
+66 IVFSL
-71 MTVNQA
+71 MTINQA
-77 IGFMCGHG
+77 LGFMCGHG
-85 SGSNISRKLGN
+85 CGSNISRKLGN
-96 KQGEEAIKFA
+96 KQGNEAIKFA
-106 STGFFMSLFLGM
+106 STGFFMSLFLGVL
-118 IIMII
+118 IMII

-145 KDYAI
+145 KSYGI

-173 KASLAMI
+173 KAALAMV

-197 FTFNMGAFGAGVST
+197 FVLNMGTLGAGIST

-223 AMFGENRTISRLRFS
+223 AMFGGDRTVSRLRFS
-238 AVSWDI
+238 AISWDI
-244 KDIVNIILT
+244 KDILNILYT
-253 GIPSLIRQGMMSV
+253 GLPSLIRQGMMSV

-281 AIAAMSIVN
+281 AIAAMSIVS
-290 RVSNFIFA
+290 RVCNFIFA

-326 FVFCCGLSI
+326 FVFCCGLSMI
-335 IIIGILSIFSLLFS
+335 ILGILSVLSLIFS
-349 GHIIGQFRDDTE
+349 GHIIGLFRDDAD
-361 VINVGTFAL
+361 VISVGTFAL
-370 RAQCVVLFITPV
+370 RAQCIVLFISPITL
-382 TFAASMMFQ
+382 AASMMFQ

-409 TFVPMVLILPKFLGI
+409 TFIPMVAILPRFFGI

-436 ISFIIVVPLIINFFR
+436 ISFVVVMPLIVRFFK

>member
-1 MEKTKND
+1 MDN
-8 MNATLDRQYKE
+8 MSVLDRQYKE

-30 RLSIPTIIS
+30 RLSVPTIIS

-66 IVYSL
+66 IVFSL
-71 MTVNQA
+71 MTINQA
-77 IGFMCGHG
+77 LGFMCGHG
-85 SGSNISRKLGN
+85 CGSNISRKLGN
-96 KQGEEAIKFA
+96 KQGDAAIKFA
-106 STGFFMSLFLGM
+106 STGFFMSLFLGVL
-118 IIMII
+118 IMII

-145 KDYAI
+145 KSYGI

-173 KASLAMI
+173 KAALAMV

-197 FTFNMGAFGAGVST
+197 FVLNMGTLGAGIST

-223 AMFGENRTISRLRFS
+223 SMFGGDRTVSRLRFS
-238 AVSWDI
+238 AISWDI
-244 KDIVNIILT
+244 KDILNILYT
-253 GIPSLIRQGMMSV
+253 GLPSLIRQGMMSV

-281 AIAAMSIVN
+281 AIAAMSIVS
-290 RVSNFIFA
+290 RVCNFIFA

-309 VSAFNYG
+309 VSAFNFG

-326 FVFCCGLSI
+326 FIFCCGLSMI
-335 IIIGILSIFSLLFS
+335 ILGILSVLSLIFS
-349 GHIIGQFRDDTE
+349 GHIIGLFRNDAD
-361 VINVGTFAL
+361 VIRIGTFAL
-370 RAQCVVLFITPV
+370 RAQCIVLFISPITL
-382 TFAASMMFQ
+382 AASMMFQ

-409 TFVPMVLILPKFLGI
+409 TFIPMVAILPRFFGI

-436 ISFIIVVPLIINFFR
+436 ISFVVVMPLIVRFFK

>member
-1 MEKTKND
+1 MDN
-8 MNATLDRQYKE
+8 MSVLDRQYKE

-30 RLSIPTIIS
+30 RLSVPTIIS

-66 IVYSL
+66 IVVSL
-71 MTVNQA
+71 MTINQA
-77 IGFMCGHG
+77 LGFMCGHG
-85 SGSNISRKLGN
+85 CGSNISRKLGN
-96 KQGEEAIKFA
+96 KQGDEAIKFA
-106 STGFFMSLFLGM
+106 STGFFMSLFLGVL
-118 IIMII
+118 IMII

-145 KDYAI
+145 KSYGI

-173 KASLAMI
+173 KASLAMV

-197 FTFNMGAFGAGVST
+197 FVLNMGTLGAGIST

-223 AMFGENRTISRLRFS
+223 SMFGGDRTVSRLRFS
-238 AVSWDI
+238 AISWDI
-244 KDIVNIILT
+244 KDILNILYT
-253 GIPSLIRQGMMSV
+253 GLPSLIRQGMMSV

-281 AIAAMSIVN
+281 AIAAMSIVS
-290 RVSNFIFA
+290 RVCNFIFA

-309 VSAFNYG
+309 VSAFNFG

-326 FVFCCGLSI
+326 FIFCCGLSMI
-335 IIIGILSIFSLLFS
+335 ILGILSVLSLIFS
-349 GHIIGQFRDDTE
+349 GHIIGLFRDDAD
-361 VINVGTFAL
+361 VIGVGTFAL
-370 RAQCVVLFITPV
+370 RAQCIVLFISPITL
-382 TFAASMMFQ
+382 AASMMFQ

-409 TFVPMVLILPKFLGI
+409 TFIPMVAILPRFFGI
-424 YGIQLAQPVADV
+424 YGIQLAQPLADV
-436 ISFIIVVPLIINFFR
+436 ISFVVVMPLIVRFFK

>member
-1 MEKTKND
+1 MDN
-8 MNATLDRQYKE
+8 MSVLDRQYKE

-30 RLSIPTIIS
+30 RLSVPTIIS

-66 IVYSL
+66 IVFSL
-71 MTVNQA
+71 MTINQA
-77 IGFMCGHG
+77 LGFMCGHG
-85 SGSNISRKLGN
+85 CGSNISRKLGN
-96 KQGEEAIKFA
+96 KQGDAAIKFA
-106 STGFFMSLFLGM
+106 STGFFMSLFLGVL
-118 IIMII
+118 IMII

-145 KDYAI
+145 KSYGI

-173 KASLAMI
+173 KASLAMV

-197 FTFNMGAFGAGVST
+197 FVLNMGTLGAGIST

-223 AMFGENRTISRLRFS
+223 AMFGGDRTVSRLRFS
-238 AVSWDI
+238 AISWDI
-244 KDIVNIILT
+244 KDILNILYT
-253 GIPSLIRQGMMSV
+253 GLPSLIRQGMMSV

-281 AIAAMSIVN
+281 AIAAMSIVS
-290 RVSNFIFA
+290 RVCNFIFA

-309 VSAFNYG
+309 VSAFNFG

-326 FVFCCGLSI
+326 FIFCCGLSMI
-335 IIIGILSIFSLLFS
+335 ILGILSVLSLIFS
-349 GHIIGQFRDDTE
+349 GHIIGLFRDDAD
-361 VINVGTFAL
+361 VIGVGTFAL
-370 RAQCVVLFITPV
+370 RAQCIVLFVSPITL
-382 TFAASMMFQ
+382 AASMMFQ
-391 GAGENL
+391 GAGENR

-409 TFVPMVLILPKFLGI
+409 TFIPMVAILPRFFGI

-436 ISFIIVVPLIINFFR
+436 ISFVVVMPLIVRFFK

>member
-1 MEKTKND
+1 MDN
-8 MNATLDRQYKE
+8 MSVLDRQYKE

-30 RLSIPTIIS
+30 RLSVPTIIS

-66 IVYSL
+66 IVFSL
-71 MTVNQA
+71 MTINQA
-77 IGFMCGHG
+77 LGFMCGHG
-85 SGSNISRKLGN
+85 CGSNISRKLGN
-96 KQGEEAIKFA
+96 KQGDAAIKFA
-106 STGFFMSLFLGM
+106 STGFFMSLFLGVL
-118 IIMII
+118 IMII

-145 KDYAI
+145 KSYGI

-173 KASLAMI
+173 KASLAMV

-197 FTFNMGAFGAGVST
+197 FVFNMGTLGAGIST

-223 AMFGENRTISRLRFS
+223 SMFGGDRTVSRLRFS
-238 AVSWDI
+238 AISWDI
-244 KDIVNIILT
+244 KDILNILYT
-253 GIPSLIRQGMMSV
+253 GLPSLIRQGMMSV

-281 AIAAMSIVN
+281 AIAAMSIVS
-290 RVSNFIFA
+290 RVCNFIFA

-309 VSAFNYG
+309 VSAFNFG

-326 FVFCCGLSI
+326 FIFCCGLSMI
-335 IIIGILSIFSLLFS
+335 ILGILSVLSLIFS
-349 GHIIGQFRDDTE
+349 GHIIGLFRDDSD
-361 VINVGTFAL
+361 VIGIGTFAL
-370 RAQCVVLFITPV
+370 RAQCIVLFVSPITL
-382 TFAASMMFQ
+382 AASMMFQ

-409 TFVPMVLILPKFLGI
+409 TFIPMVAILPRFFGI

-436 ISFIIVVPLIINFFR
+436 ISFVVVMPLIVRFFK

>member
-1 MEKTKND
+1 MDN
-8 MNATLDRQYKE
+8 MSVLDRQYKE

-30 RLSIPTIIS
+30 RLSVPTIIS

-66 IVYSL
+66 IVFSL
-71 MTVNQA
+71 MTINQA
-77 IGFMCGHG
+77 LGFMCGHG
-85 SGSNISRKLGN
+85 CGSNISRKLGN
-96 KQGEEAIKFA
+96 KQGDAAIKFA
-106 STGFFMSLFLGM
+106 STGFFMSLFLGVL
-118 IIMII
+118 IMII

-145 KDYAI
+145 KSYGI

-173 KASLAMI
+173 KASLAMV

-197 FTFNMGAFGAGVST
+197 FVLNMGTLGAGIST

-223 AMFGENRTISRLRFS
+223 LMFGGDRTVSRLRFS
-238 AVSWDI
+238 AISWDI
-244 KDIVNIILT
+244 KDILNILYT
-253 GIPSLIRQGMMSV
+253 GLPSLIRQGMMSV

-281 AIAAMSIVN
+281 AIAAMSIVS
-290 RVSNFIFA
+290 RVCNFIFA

-309 VSAFNYG
+309 VSAFNFG

-326 FVFCCGLSI
+326 FIFCCGLSMI
-335 IIIGILSIFSLLFS
+335 ILGILSVLSLIFS
-349 GHIIGQFRDDTE
+349 GHIIGLFRDDAD
-361 VINVGTFAL
+361 VIGVGTFAL
-370 RAQCVVLFITPV
+370 RAQCIVLFVSPITL
-382 TFAASMMFQ
+382 AASMMFQ

-409 TFVPMVLILPKFLGI
+409 TFIPMVAILPRFFGI

-436 ISFIIVVPLIINFFR
+436 ISFVVVMPLIVRFFK

>member
-1 MEKTKND
+1 MDN
-8 MNATLDRQYKE
+8 MSVLDRQYKE

-30 RLSIPTIIS
+30 RLSVPTIIS

-66 IVYSL
+66 IVFSL
-71 MTVNQA
+71 MTINQA
-77 IGFMCGHG
+77 LGFMCGHG
-85 SGSNISRKLGN
+85 CGSNISRKLGN
-96 KQGEEAIKFA
+96 KQGDAAIKFA
-106 STGFFMSLFLGM
+106 STGFFMSLFLGVL
-118 IIMII
+118 IMII

-145 KDYAI
+145 KSYGI

-173 KASLAMI
+173 KASLAMV

-197 FTFNMGAFGAGVST
+197 FVLNMGTLGAGIST

-223 AMFGENRTISRLRFS
+223 FMFGGDRTVSRLRFS
-238 AVSWDI
+238 AISWDI
-244 KDIVNIILT
+244 KDILNILYT
-253 GIPSLIRQGMMSV
+253 GLPSLIRQGMMSV

-281 AIAAMSIVN
+281 AIAAMSIVS
-290 RVSNFIFA
+290 RVCNFIFA

-309 VSAFNYG
+309 VSAFNFG

-326 FVFCCGLSI
+326 FIFCCGLSMI
-335 IIIGILSIFSLLFS
+335 ILGILSVLSLIFS
-349 GHIIGQFRDDTE
+349 GHIIGLFRDDAD
-361 VINVGTFAL
+361 VIGVGTFAL
-370 RAQCVVLFITPV
+370 RAQCIVLFVSPITL
-382 TFAASMMFQ
+382 AASMMFQ

-409 TFVPMVLILPKFLGI
+409 TFIPMVAILPRFFGI

-436 ISFIIVVPLIINFFR
+436 ISFVVVMPLIVRFFK

>member
-1 MEKTKND
+1 MDN
-8 MNATLDRQYKE
+8 MSVLDRQYKE

-30 RLSIPTIIS
+30 RLSVPTIIS

-66 IVYSL
+66 IVFSL
-71 MTVNQA
+71 MTINQA
-77 IGFMCGHG
+77 LGFMCGHG
-85 SGSNISRKLGN
+85 CGSNISRKLGN
-96 KQGEEAIKFA
+96 KQGDAAIKFA
-106 STGFFMSLFLGM
+106 STGFFMSLFLGVL
-118 IIMII
+118 IMII

-145 KDYAI
+145 KSYGI

-173 KASLAMI
+173 KASLAMV

-197 FTFNMGAFGAGVST
+197 FVLNMGTLGAGIST
-211 AVSQVISFFVLL
+211 VVSQVISFFVLL
-223 AMFGENRTISRLRFS
+223 SMFGGDRTVSRLRFS
-238 AVSWDI
+238 AISWDI
-244 KDIVNIILT
+244 KDILNILYT
-253 GIPSLIRQGMMSV
+253 GLPSLIRQGMMSV

-281 AIAAMSIVN
+281 AIAAMSIVS
-290 RVSNFIFA
+290 RVCNFIFA

-309 VSAFNYG
+309 VSAFNFG

-326 FVFCCGLSI
+326 FIFCCGLSMI
-335 IIIGILSIFSLLFS
+335 ILGILSVLSLIFS
-349 GHIIGQFRDDTE
+349 GHIIGLFRDDAD
-361 VINVGTFAL
+361 VIGVGTFAL
-370 RAQCVVLFITPV
+370 RAQCIVLFISPITL
-382 TFAASMMFQ
+382 AASMMFQ

-409 TFVPMVLILPKFLGI
+409 TFIPMVAILPRFFGI

-436 ISFIIVVPLIINFFR
+436 ISFVVVMPLILRFFK

>member
-1 MEKTKND
+1 MDN
-8 MNATLDRQYKE
+8 MSVLDRQYKE

-30 RLSIPTIIS
+30 RLSVPTIIS

-66 IVYSL
+66 IVFSL
-71 MTVNQA
+71 MTINQA
-77 IGFMCGHG
+77 LGFMCGHG
-85 SGSNISRKLGN
+85 CGSNISRKLGN
-96 KQGEEAIKFA
+96 KQGDAAIKFA
-106 STGFFMSLFLGM
+106 STGFFMSLFLGVL
-118 IIMII
+118 IMII

-145 KDYAI
+145 KSYGI

-173 KASLAMI
+173 KASLAMV

-197 FTFNMGAFGAGVST
+197 FVLNMGTLGAGIST

-223 AMFGENRTISRLRFS
+223 SMFGGDRTISRLRFS
-238 AVSWDI
+238 AISWDI
-244 KDIVNIILT
+244 KDILNILYT
-253 GIPSLIRQGMMSV
+253 GLPSLIRQGMMSV

-281 AIAAMSIVN
+281 AIAAMSIVS
-290 RVSNFIFA
+290 RVCNFIFA

-309 VSAFNYG
+309 VSAFNFG

-326 FVFCCGLSI
+326 FIFCCGLSMI
-335 IIIGILSIFSLLFS
+335 ILGILSVLSLIFS
-349 GHIIGQFRDDTE
+349 GHIIGLFRDDAD
-361 VINVGTFAL
+361 VIGVGTFAL
-370 RAQCVVLFITPV
+370 RAQCIVLFVSPITL
-382 TFAASMMFQ
+382 AASMMFQ

-409 TFVPMVLILPKFLGI
+409 TFIPMVAILPRFFGI

-436 ISFIIVVPLIINFFR
+436 ISFVVVMPLIVRFFK

>member
-1 MEKTKND
+1 MDN
-8 MNATLDRQYKE
+8 MSVLDRQYKE

-30 RLSIPTIIS
+30 RLSVPTIIS

-66 IVYSL
+66 IVFSL
-71 MTVNQA
+71 MTINQA
-77 IGFMCGHG
+77 LGFMCGHG
-85 SGSNISRKLGN
+85 CGSNISRKLGN
-96 KQGEEAIKFA
+96 KQGDAAIKFA
-106 STGFFMSLFLGM
+106 STGFFMSLFLGVL
-118 IIMII
+118 IMII

-136 STDTIMPYA
+136 STDTKMPYT
-145 KDYAI
+145 KSYGI

-173 KASLAMI
+173 KASLAMV

-197 FTFNMGAFGAGVST
+197 FVLNMGTLGAGIST

-223 AMFGENRTISRLRFS
+223 AMFGGDRTVSRLRFS
-238 AVSWDI
+238 AISWDI
-244 KDIVNIILT
+244 KDILNILYT
-253 GIPSLIRQGMMSV
+253 GLPSLIRQGMMSV

-281 AIAAMSIVN
+281 AIAAMSIVS
-290 RVSNFIFA
+290 RVCNFIFA

-309 VSAFNYG
+309 VSAFNFG

-326 FVFCCGLSI
+326 FIFCCGLSMI
-335 IIIGILSIFSLLFS
+335 ILGILSVLSLIFS
-349 GHIIGQFRDDTE
+349 GHIIGLFRDDAD
-361 VINVGTFAL
+361 VIGVGTFAL
-370 RAQCVVLFITPV
+370 RAQCIVLFISPITL
-382 TFAASMMFQ
+382 AASMMFQ

-409 TFVPMVLILPKFLGI
+409 TFIPMVAILPRFFGI

-436 ISFIIVVPLIINFFR
+436 ISFVVVMPLIVRFFK

>member
-1 MEKTKND
+1 MDN
-8 MNATLDRQYKE
+8 MSVLDRQYKE

-30 RLSIPTIIS
+30 RLSVPTIIS

-66 IVYSL
+66 IVFSL
-71 MTVNQA
+71 MTINQA
-77 IGFMCGHG
+77 LGFMCGHG
-85 SGSNISRKLGN
+85 CGSNISRKLGN
-96 KQGEEAIKFA
+96 KQGDAAIKFA
-106 STGFFMSLFLGM
+106 STGFFMSLFLGVL
-118 IIMII
+118 IMII

-145 KDYAI
+145 KSYGI

-173 KASLAMI
+173 KASLAMV

-197 FTFNMGAFGAGVST
+197 FVFNMGTLGAGIST

-223 AMFGENRTISRLRFS
+223 LMFGGDRTVSRLRFS
-238 AVSWDI
+238 AISWDI
-244 KDIVNIILT
+244 KDILNILYT
-253 GIPSLIRQGMMSV
+253 GLPSLIRQGMMSV

-281 AIAAMSIVN
+281 AIAAMSIVS
-290 RVSNFIFA
+290 RVCNFIFA

-309 VSAFNYG
+309 VSAFNFG

-326 FVFCCGLSI
+326 FIFCCGLSMI
-335 IIIGILSIFSLLFS
+335 ILGILSVLSLIFS
-349 GHIIGQFRDDTE
+349 GHIIGLFRDDAD
-361 VINVGTFAL
+361 VIGVGTFAL
-370 RAQCVVLFITPV
+370 RAQCIVLFVSPITL
-382 TFAASMMFQ
+382 AASMMFQ

-409 TFVPMVLILPKFLGI
+409 TFIPMVAILPRFFGI
-424 YGIQLAQPVADV
+424 YGIQLAQPLADV
-436 ISFIIVVPLIINFFR
+436 ISFVVVMPLIVRFFK

>member
-1 MEKTKND
+1 MDN
-8 MNATLDRQYKE
+8 MSVLDRQYKE

-30 RLSIPTIIS
+30 RLSVPTIIS

-66 IVYSL
+66 IVFSL
-71 MTVNQA
+71 MTINQA
-77 IGFMCGHG
+77 LGFMCGHG
-85 SGSNISRKLGN
+85 CGSNISRKLGN
-96 KQGEEAIKFA
+96 KQGDAAIKFA
-106 STGFFMSLFLGM
+106 STGFFMSLFLGVL
-118 IIMII
+118 IMII

-145 KDYAI
+145 KSYGI

-173 KASLAMI
+173 KAALAMV

-197 FTFNMGAFGAGVST
+197 FVMNMGTLGAGIST

-223 AMFGENRTISRLRFS
+223 SMFGGDRTVSRLRFS
-238 AVSWDI
+238 AISWDI
-244 KDIVNIILT
+244 KDILNILYT
-253 GIPSLIRQGMMSV
+253 GLPSLIRQGMMSV

-281 AIAAMSIVN
+281 AIAAMSIVS
-290 RVSNFIFA
+290 RVCNFIFA

-309 VSAFNYG
+309 VSAFNFG

-326 FVFCCGLSI
+326 FIFCCGLSMI
-335 IIIGILSIFSLLFS
+335 ILGILSVLSLIFS
-349 GHIIGQFRDDTE
+349 GHIIGLFRDDAD
-361 VINVGTFAL
+361 VIGVGTFAL
-370 RAQCVVLFITPV
+370 RAQCIVLFISPITL
-382 TFAASMMFQ
+382 AASMMFQ

-409 TFVPMVLILPKFLGI
+409 TFIPMVAILPRFFGI

-436 ISFIIVVPLIINFFR
+436 ISFVVVMPLIVRFFK

>member
-1 MEKTKND
+1 MDN
-8 MNATLDRQYKE
+8 MSVLDRQYKE

-30 RLSIPTIIS
+30 RLSVPTIIS

-66 IVYSL
+66 IVFSL
-71 MTVNQA
+71 MTINQA
-77 IGFMCGHG
+77 LGFMCGHG
-85 SGSNISRKLGN
+85 CGSNISRKLGN
-96 KQGEEAIKFA
+96 KQGDAAIKFA
-106 STGFFMSLFLGM
+106 STGFFMSLFLGVL
-118 IIMII
+118 IMII
-123 GIIFMEPLLRIMG
+123 GVIFMEPLLRIMG

-145 KDYAI
+145 KSYGI

-173 KASLAMI
+173 KAALAMV

-197 FTFNMGAFGAGVST
+197 FVLNMGTLGAGIST

-223 AMFGENRTISRLRFS
+223 SMFGGDRTVSRLRFS
-238 AVSWDI
+238 AISWDI
-244 KDIVNIILT
+244 KDILNILYT
-253 GIPSLIRQGMMSV
+253 GLPSLIRQGMMSV

-281 AIAAMSIVN
+281 AIAAMSIVS
-290 RVSNFIFA
+290 RVCNFIFA

-309 VSAFNYG
+309 VSAFNFG

-326 FVFCCGLSI
+326 FIFCCGLSMI
-335 IIIGILSIFSLLFS
+335 ILGILSVLSLIFS
-349 GHIIGQFRDDTE
+349 GHIIGLFRDDAD
-361 VINVGTFAL
+361 VIGVGTFAL
-370 RAQCVVLFITPV
+370 RAQCIVLFVSPITL
-382 TFAASMMFQ
+382 AASMMFQ

-409 TFVPMVLILPKFLGI
+409 TFIPMVAILPRFFGI

-436 ISFIIVVPLIINFFR
+436 ISFVVVMPLIVRFFK